1 MSWIISN
8 YIQYPD
14 SKLSL
19 GHKKVSAAEVEEIVD
34 RLNVV
39 KKTEER
45 SLPTSGSKIT
55 KEEIGQMVDRLADK
69 ERNLEKTP
77 ERNRTGADKKM
88 GIVNTYAWTNGSIMR
103 NRMHTGD
110 GNFY

>member
-1 MSWIISN
+1 MSWIQSN

-45 SLPTSGSKIT
+45 KLPTTGPKIT
-55 KEEIGQMVDRLADK
+55 KEEIEQMVERLADK

-77 ERNRTGADKKM
+77 ERNGTGADEKM
-88 GIVNTYAWTNGSIMR
+88 GVVNTYAWVNGSIMR
-103 NRMHTGD
+103 NRLKTGD